1 MFFYTSL
8 SVAVTLVSYGCSA
21 FKLVMVLL
29 LTFGRKSKL
38 LHILSD
44 LSGVASSCELIQHPP
59 PRPPTPAPFCHTCWP
74 GFTGCDCSV
83 LMHFLEWGCPSDYL
97 FSGGGLLTGAHL
109 SSCWGS
115 LVHQLLWLPQASCQ
129 LSTAGWVGLSLFPLI
144 LLLLSCHVYFHDKS
158 PRKDFQCLLTGWSC
172 VIWLDLVMSPIT
184 KSLQS
189 TQTRKACKLWWLVFL
204 AEGKTLKD
212 LNWHSWL
219 SALDLKERGMFIT
232 CFHLQSPCV
241 SEVKYKSVKAFL

>member
-8 SVAVTLVSYGCSA
+8 SLAVTLVSYGCSA

-44 LSGVASSCELIQHPP
+44 LSGVASSCESIQHPP
-59 PRPPTPAPFCHTCWP
+59 PPSSPTPAPFCHTCWP

-83 LMHFLEWGCPSDYL
+83 LMHFLDWGCPSDYL
-97 FSGGGLLTGAHL
+97 FSGGGLLAGARS

-129 LSTAGWVGLSLFPLI
+129 LSAAGWVGLSLFPLI
-144 LLLLSCHVYFHDKS
+144 SFSFPAMCISTINHPEKIFNAFWQAEAVWFGLILLRA
-158 PRKDFQCLLTGWSC
+158 P
-172 VIWLDLVMSPIT
+172 
-184 KSLQS
+184 
-189 TQTRKACKLWWLVFL
+189 
-204 AEGKTLKD
+204 
-212 LNWHSWL
+212 
-219 SALDLKERGMFIT
+219 
-232 CFHLQSPCV
+232 
-241 SEVKYKSVKAFL
+241 